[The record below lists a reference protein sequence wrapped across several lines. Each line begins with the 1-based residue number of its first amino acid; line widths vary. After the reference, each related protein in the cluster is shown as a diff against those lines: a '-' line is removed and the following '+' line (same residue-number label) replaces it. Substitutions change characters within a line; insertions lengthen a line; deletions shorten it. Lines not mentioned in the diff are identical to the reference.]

1 MRNHTVIIELSLDF
15 KALAQQKLHLLTL
28 REDFINTF
36 KAAEIEAIDGIVNMI
51 DAIQDT
57 AVLQLS
63 EATVF
68 GPNF

>member
-36 KAAEIEAIDGIVNMI
+36 KAAEI
-51 DAIQDT
+51 
-57 AVLQLS
+57 
-63 EATVF
+63 
-68 GPNF
+68 